1 MVEIKAQKIIL
12 VTGAT
17 GYIGSQIVNHLVQEK
32 KFENYIIRC
41 AVRDPEN
48 MSKIEPLKTFF
59 TPEQFARLEMF
70 KVDLLEHAS
79 IDKAVEG
86 C

>member
-1 MVEIKAQKIIL
+1 MVEIKAKKRIL

-17 GYIGSQIVNHLVQEK
+17 GYIGSQIVNHLVREK
-32 KFENYIIRC
+32 TFTDYVIRC

-59 TPEQFARLEMF
+59 TPEQFSRLEF
-70 KVDLLEHAS
+70 A
-79 IDKAVEG
+79 
-86 C
+86 

>member
-1 MVEIKAQKIIL
+1 MIFFSFPFSLIEWSLLKEFI
-12 VTGAT
+12 
-17 GYIGSQIVNHLVQEK
+17 NLVQEK

-48 MSKIEPLKTFF
+48 MSKIEPLKKFF